1 MKIKEMLETII
12 DKGKTEDMYKL
23 NEMLDN
29 LICDLKQ
36 DNPELYQEY
45 KDELYEMAYGCVLNQ
60 ELAEEIVRNM
70 KPYGMKWTMEQ
81 TNEVKQDYGIGDSIR
96 KIDFFVV
103 MNSAYNDFHNLFD
116 EDISKYVE
124 YTKSFIK
131 DEDAV
136 ENKVY
141 KYFTKIAKKN

>member
-1 MKIKEMLETII
+1 MKTKEYIEKII
-12 DKGKTEDMYKL
+12 ENGKPEDMYKL
-23 NEMLDN
+23 NEMLDD

-36 DNPELYQEY
+36 DNPDLYKEY
-45 KDELYEMAYGCVLNQ
+45 KNELYEMAYGYVLNQ
-60 ELAEEIVRNM
+60 EMAEEIVKNM
-70 KPYGMKWTMEQ
+70 KPYGMKWTIEQ
-81 TNEVKQDYGIGDSIR
+81 TSEVKRDYGIDDSIR

-136 ENKVY
+136 EDKVY

>member
-1 MKIKEMLETII
+1 MKTKEYIEKII
-12 DKGKTEDMYKL
+12 ENGKPEDMYKL
-23 NEMLDN
+23 NEMLDD

-36 DNPELYQEY
+36 DNPDLYKEY
-45 KDELYEMAYGCVLNQ
+45 KNELYEMAYGYVLNQ
-60 ELAEEIVRNM
+60 EMAEEIVKNM
-70 KPYGMKWTMEQ
+70 KPYGMKWTIEQ
-81 TNEVKQDYGIGDSIR
+81 TSDVKRDYGIDDSIR

-136 ENKVY
+136 EDKVY

>member
-1 MKIKEMLETII
+1 MKTKEYIEKII
-12 DKGKTEDMYKL
+12 ENGKPEDMYKL
-23 NEMLDN
+23 NEMLDD

-36 DNPELYQEY
+36 DNPDLYKEY
-45 KDELYEMAYGCVLNQ
+45 KNELYEMAYGYVLNQ
-60 ELAEEIVRNM
+60 EMAEEIVKNM
-70 KPYGMKWTMEQ
+70 KPYGMKWTIEQ
-81 TNEVKQDYGIGDSIR
+81 TSDVKRDYGIDDSIR

-136 ENKVY
+136 EDKVY
-141 KYFTKIAKKN
+141 KYFTKIPKKN

>member
-1 MKIKEMLETII
+1 MKTKEYIEKII
-12 DKGKTEDMYKL
+12 ENGKPEDMYKL
-23 NEMLDN
+23 NEMLDD

-36 DNPELYQEY
+36 DNPDLYKEY
-45 KDELYEMAYGCVLNQ
+45 KNELYEMAYGYVLNQ
-60 ELAEEIVRNM
+60 EMAEEIVKNM
-70 KPYGMKWTMEQ
+70 KPYGMKWTIEQ
-81 TNEVKQDYGIGDSIR
+81 TSNVKRDYGIDDSIR

-136 ENKVY
+136 EDKVY

>member
-1 MKIKEMLETII
+1 
-12 DKGKTEDMYKL
+12 
-23 NEMLDN
+23 
-29 LICDLKQ
+29 
-36 DNPELYQEY
+36 
-45 KDELYEMAYGCVLNQ
+45 
-60 ELAEEIVRNM
+60 
-70 KPYGMKWTMEQ
+70 
-81 TNEVKQDYGIGDSIR
+81 
-96 KIDFFVV
+96 

-136 ENKVY
+136 EDKVY